1 MAWGG
6 NDKPCG
12 TAVLMSIGCLGVEEN
27 KKHAAVLY
35 PLLEKELGIPGD
47 RFVCIIH
54 CTIFLSSLLNTNEL
68 LNYFCFRLYIT
79 FSDQSTSNVGYTGTT
94 FKTIFG

>member
-1 MAWGG
+1 MTIVPDQLMAWGG

-27 KKHAAVLY
+27 KKHAKVLY

-47 RFVCIIH
+47 RFVYIIPCINI
-54 CTIFLSSLLNTNEL
+54 LGNTL
-68 LNYFCFRLYIT
+68 
-79 FSDQSTSNVGYTGTT
+79 
-94 FKTIFG
+94 